1 MRVRKRTCTNPPPS
15 GEGKKCKG
23 PTTKTESCNTQTCK
37 KNTALLFRVYFVKF
51 MNCFTILEL
60 ANSAL
65 VLRLSSCNFMLIF
78 TLVKRTRICKLDG
91 LSASNVDKG
100 GFPLSRNFHVCK

>member
-15 GEGKKCKG
+15 GDGKKCKG
-23 PTTKTESCNTQTCK
+23 PTTKKESCNTQTCK

-91 LSASNVDKG
+91 LAASNVDKG
-100 GFPLSRNFHVCK
+100 GFALSHNFIACK